1 MAVNRTNQVNNNR
14 NRVSSVQASRN
25 AYVYGNTVRKL
36 NEAQPYEAP
45 RRKVE
50 NRPKQRPAKAHAT
63 MSVFHTMVMLAA
75 LAICALIL
83 VNYIQLR
90 SELTNTIE
98 TVASLEAE
106 ISNLRSM
113 NNDTYSRIQNS
124 IDLEE
129 IKRIAIG
136 ELGMI
141 YAQEG
146 QIITYSGVEQDYM
159 RGAE

>member
-1 MAVNRTNQVNNNR
+1 MNN
-14 NRVSSVQASRN
+14 VQASHN
-25 AYVYGNTVRKL
+25 AYVYGNAVRKL

-50 NRPKQRPAKAHAT
+50 KQPKQRPAKSHAT

-90 SELTNTIE
+90 SELTNTIGV
-98 TVASLEAE
+98 VASLEAE
-106 ISNLRSM
+106 INSLKNL

-124 IDLEE
+124 VDLEE

-136 ELGMI
+136 ELGMT

-159 RGAE
+159 RGTE